1 LTLKSY
7 RKPIPYCFSVLLC
20 FCLAIL
26 FPAFGLAQAGPDVT
40 GRAALQPSIVL
51 HIDGEAY
58 PLASPLL
65 TRNGIT
71 YGPFREI
78 FAALGAEP
86 GYIHHFNRL
95 RVWAALPE
103 IGPLPEMQLLL
114 EGGTEVFY
122 LNNTIAA
129 LPAAT
134 FMHNGTL
141 YFPLRFLLEL
151 CGYRLHWDRTGP
163 ENGPVRIHLFRSLA
177 KTPPPKLLSSF
188 ARKARSVPVLLYH
201 HLLPAAEHDGTNGA
215 IVSVEDFQQQMDFLF
230 KNGYHTVTLADLY
243 LFIQGKKNLPE
254 RSVVIT
260 FDDGY
265 RSNYDYAVPIL
276 RQYRFRAVQFP
287 ITSHIEN
294 YHPWLPH
301 MGWGLMAAAADVFEY
316 HSHSHALHFYKGVRA
331 AILVTPEEQ
340 LRKDL
345 SHSRELLDCFAFAYP
360 FGVWSREAIRILKE
374 TGYKMAFTIRRGNVA
389 PGDNLFLLQRQI
401 IRPTTTLRDFAMIL
415 GENQ

>member
-1 LTLKSY
+1 
-7 RKPIPYCFSVLLC
+7 
-20 FCLAIL
+20 
-26 FPAFGLAQAGPDVT
+26 
-40 GRAALQPSIVL
+40 
-51 HIDGEAY
+51 
-58 PLASPLL
+58 
-65 TRNGIT
+65 
-71 YGPFREI
+71 
-78 FAALGAEP
+78 
-86 GYIHHFNRL
+86 
-95 RVWAALPE
+95 
-103 IGPLPEMQLLL
+103 M
-114 EGGTEVFY
+114 
-122 LNNTIAA
+122 
-129 LPAAT
+129 
-134 FMHNGTL
+134 
-141 YFPLRFLLEL
+141 EL
-151 CGYRLHWDRTGP
+151 CGYRLHWEGTGP
-163 ENGPVRIHLFRSLA
+163 ENGPVLIHLFPA
-177 KTPPPKLLSSF
+177 HADTPPPKLLFSF

-215 IVSVEDFQQQMDFLF
+215 IVSVEDFRQQMDLLF

-265 RSNYDYAVPIL
+265 LSNYDYAVPIL

-316 HSHSHALHFYKGVRA
+316 HSHSHALHFYTGVRA

-360 FGVWSREAIRILKE
+360 FGVWSREAIRFLKE

-401 IRPTTTLRDFAMIL
+401 IRPTTTLRDFAIIL

>member
-1 LTLKSY
+1 MARSSNKKSI
-7 RKPIPYCFSVLLC
+7 RYCFSALLLLS
-20 FCLAIL
+20 LAIL
-26 FPAFGLAQAGPDVT
+26 FPAFGLAQAGRT
-40 GRAALQPSIVL
+40 APSIIL
-51 HIDGEAY
+51 YMDGEAY
-58 PLASPLL
+58 PLANPLL
-65 TRNGIT
+65 SRNGIT
-71 YGPFREI
+71 YGPFGEI
-78 FAALGAEP
+78 FTALGAEP
-86 GYIHHFNRL
+86 GYIHYFNRL
-95 RVWAALPE
+95 RVWAVLPGKE
-103 IGPLPEMQLLL
+103 PLPEKELLL

-122 LNNTIAA
+122 LNNKVAA

-134 FMHNGTL
+134 FTHNGTL

-151 CGYRLHWDRTGP
+151 CGYRLHWERTGP

-177 KTPPPKLLSSF
+177 ETPPPSLPANF
-188 ARKARSVPVLLYH
+188 TRKARSVPVLLYH

-215 IVSVEDFQQQMDFLF
+215 IVSVEDFRQQMDFLF

-243 LFIQGKKNLPE
+243 LFIQGEKNLPE

-287 ITSHIEN
+287 ITSYIEN

-301 MGWGLMAAAADVFEY
+301 MGWGLIAAAADVFEY

-345 SHSRELLDCFAFAYP
+345 YHSRELLDCFAFSYP
-360 FGVWSREAIRILKE
+360 FGVWSREAIRLLKE

-389 PGDNLFLLQRQI
+389 PGDNLFLLRRQI
-401 IRPTTTLRDFAMIL
+401 IHPTATLRDFAKIL
-415 GENQ
+415 GENH